1 MKNLSVNAYHQY
13 WQHIAYIEKAIWNE
27 LFVCLDLCQERY
39 WSTLTYS
46 SCCWCAKRANE
57 HFLTISPLFSLSTR
71 ERARSHIHI
80 YRHGV
85 MRTSECEHLFHF
97 IWKRE
102 RRWIKNRFI
111 FFFSSFSSSSSSC
124 HKHVQ
129 NGQITT
135 AIQLRFFVAK

>member
-1 MKNLSVNAYHQY
+1 MITNRTMKNLSVNAYHQY

-46 SCCWCAKRANE
+46 SCCWCAKRASE

-80 YRHGV
+80 QTRCDEDERV
-85 MRTSECEHLFHF
+85 WASISFHLKTRETLNKESIHLLFLLLLFF
-97 IWKRE
+97 IL
-102 RRWIKNRFI
+102 
-111 FFFSSFSSSSSSC
+111 FFFFLS
-124 HKHVQ
+124 
-129 NGQITT
+129 
-135 AIQLRFFVAK
+135 